1 MLCNANK
8 GATFFKKLENDLDRA
23 EKWARL
29 TWQNNE
35 HYPRENGVLLAGFT
49 EEPVC
54 KIKNKNTASPLAI
67 RQFLGRQRTLMM
79 VWSDAVDVIQHEI
92 IVRLAYPLLK
102 IERSVDNLV
111 TISLK
116 DPENFFEVEFQSP
129 EAASEFLEMTA
140 QACEYARLRISY
152 AQGQLQFPQ
161 QRLTFETRVRHA
173 RYHFSAMHPRFP
185 DCDYDGDWLDGQP
198 HGKGQLKFPDERKY
212 KGRFAYGQIDGMGE
226 FFNNKAQ
233 TAENTTGSA
242 TPSAQQSSLMNSF
255 FYSQPKCVLDSVRWV
270 KGRFKDGLLHGLGSA
285 TFVNGDTYEGYWA
298 NGHMHGHGVFKAMGE
313 DNIVVYVGGWQNGLK
328 HGYGVQSTNKER
340 YLGQW
345 NEGKRHGN
353 GSLVTID
360 GVFHE
365 GIFENDKFVNGRVV
379 YETSKHD
386 WDPEAVV
393 VFEGKFEDLNVA
405 AGKGT
410 LTLNQNNQII
420 GTMHGKI
427 LGNELAITNATY
439 RHLSE
444 GFESDED
451 FIMAEGAKRGKYAVH
466 EEEKWVELFQHFLD
480 DELKVSNE
488 EFLSALNDD
497 SVVPN
502 SVAEKSWNSLAA
514 SLAKL
519 KQQKKVTMNDRLER
533 IPDYNMEWSSSYYA
547 MVSEYWNLCVHNDFH
562 PLNRL
567 MRGIIELFSCSYSSV
582 GTHVMYDTAV
592 LEFRTLMSRCYAVTR
607 LLFVNLPSTRDMFT
621 SVPTLPDIHHDNTES
636 ETSSVSSAR
645 TPETLSVGSL
655 EQLEMAQA
663 LLNDPDQPST
673 SREYSTNDSQTLRS
687 NVEDITLLETPCCDF
702 IINYLFSVCYADLFT
717 VYSER
722 CEALDRRYWERL
734 LHLNAHTD
742 AHLLRYF
749 DVKGELWPTDNDN
762 VRVLDAFTARVSARN
777 KFYGSA
783 VTRLQQISGVFNPTS
798 KLAILAETF
807 SEITQDI
814 NTSILTLYNFV
825 YLSFPLGGMDCFP
838 LFAI

>member
-1 MLCNANK
+1 
-8 GATFFKKLENDLDRA
+8 
-23 EKWARL
+23 
-29 TWQNNE
+29 
-35 HYPRENGVLLAGFT
+35 
-49 EEPVC
+49 
-54 KIKNKNTASPLAI
+54 
-67 RQFLGRQRTLMM
+67 M
-79 VWSDAVDVIQHEI
+79 VWSDAVDVIQHDM

-102 IERSVDNLV
+102 IERSTENSV
-111 TISLK
+111 TISLR
-116 DPENFFEVEFQSP
+116 DPENFFEVEFQSQ

-140 QACEYARLRISY
+140 QACEYARLRSSY
-152 AQGQLQFPQ
+152 THGQLQFPQ

-173 RYHFSAMHPRFP
+173 RYHFSPMHSRFP

-212 KGRFAYGQIDGMGE
+212 KGRFAFGQIDGMGE
-226 FFNNKAQ
+226 FFNNKPQ
-233 TAENTTGSA
+233 FSDNTTGSA

-255 FYSQPKCVLDSVRWV
+255 FYTQPKCVLDSVRWV

-285 TFVNGDTYEGYWA
+285 TFATGDTYEGYWA
-298 NGHMHGHGVFKAMGE
+298 NGQMHGHGVFKAMGE
-313 DNIVVYVGGWQNGLK
+313 DNIIVYVGGWQNGQK

-345 NEGKRHGN
+345 NESRRHGN

-365 GIFENDKFVNGRVV
+365 GLFENDKFVNGRVV
-379 YETSKHD
+379 YEASNAS
-386 WDPEAVV
+386 WDPDTVV

-410 LTLNQNNQII
+410 LTLSRNNQIV

-427 LGNELAITNATY
+427 LGNELSIANATY
-439 RHLSE
+439 KHLTE
-444 GFESDED
+444 GFEADED
-451 FIMAEGAKRGKYAVH
+451 FIMADGAKRGKYAVH
-466 EEEKWVELFQHFLD
+466 EDEKWLELFQHFLD
-480 DELKVSNE
+480 DELKVTNE
-488 EFLSALNDD
+488 EFLSALNEDIP
-497 SVVPN
+497 VPS
-502 SVAEKSWNSLAA
+502 SVAEKAWNSLAA

-519 KQQKKVTMNDRLER
+519 KQQKKVTVPDRLER

-592 LEFRTLMSRCYAVTR
+592 LEFKTLMSRCYAVTR
-607 LLFVNLPSTRDMFT
+607 LLFVNLPTTKYMFS
-621 SVPTLPDIHHDNTES
+621 SVPTLADLNQDTTQSTSPASSIH
-636 ETSSVSSAR
+636 
-645 TPETLSVGSL
+645 TPETMSVGSL
-655 EQLEMAQA
+655 EQMEMAQA
-663 LLNDPDQPST
+663 FEDPDQPT
-673 SREYSTNDSQTLRS
+673 SSRYYNNDSS
-687 NVEDITLLETPCCDF
+687 NMEDITLLETPCCDF

-762 VRVLDAFTARVSARN
+762 ISVLDAFSARVRARN

-798 KLAILAETF
+798 KLAILAEAF
-807 SEITQDI
+807 SEITQ
-814 NTSILTLYNFV
+814 NSLCSVAEFN
-825 YLSFPLGGMDCFP
+825 GG
-838 LFAI
+838 